1 MSVPERKVILVVERE
16 RAISALVSDA
26 IAGWHDASGPET
38 GTGVHD
44 VRDADPASRG
54 HDVHRSDTAA
64 AGAAA
69 IRTLH
74 PDVVVMDAEFAFGG
88 GAGEG
93 KMSLLDVVH
102 EIALPPK
109 IIVVADKENRE
120 LAAEAIGLG
129 VFDYRVGPMRTDDV
143 SALLRQALHTREL
156 EMGIEDLPDRL
167 SSVERFENLVGSC
180 DAMRAAFS
188 AVARVAATDAGVLL
202 VGESGT
208 GKRLIARAIH
218 HLSPRSDGPFVV
230 VNFTGATPEVMED
243 EIFGRVGPGLQDGS
257 GRGLGRLEQAD
268 GGTLLL
274 DGVCGLP
281 LPIQARLSAFLR
293 ERESH
298 PDVRVVA
305 STDHS
310 PSCGVV
316 SGAGDGSPTLWGD
329 LYYRLGVVTIEL
341 PPLRERGEDIA
352 VMARA
357 FLAKYSREHGRTLSG
372 FGRSAMASLMSHGW
386 PGNVAELEARVRR
399 AVILSRGRL
408 VSAADL
414 GLNGNGGSSDRSL
427 AEARCELERSM
438 VTGALLQA
446 VGNVS
451 RAARAI
457 RVSRPTMYDLIR
469 KYELDLSSFKG
480 IARRPKP
487 LERPPGPGR
496 A

>member
-1 MSVPERKVILVVERE
+1 MSVPERRVILVVERA

-26 IAGWHDASGPET
+26 IASRHDASGPET
-38 GTGVHD
+38 GVG
-44 VRDADPASRG
+44 G
-54 HDVHRSDTAA
+54 HDVHRSDSSVAA
-64 AGAAA
+64 AAV
-69 IRTLH
+69 IRTLY
-74 PDVVVMDAEFAFGG
+74 PDVVVMDAELAFEG

-93 KMSLLDVVH
+93 EMSLLDVIH

-109 IIVVADKENRE
+109 VIVVADREDRE
-120 LAAEAIGLG
+120 LAEEAIGLG
-129 VFDYRVGPMRTDDV
+129 AFDYCVRPMRTDEFSV
-143 SALLRQALHTREL
+143 LLRQALHTREL

-167 SSVERFENLVGSC
+167 SGVERFENLVGSC

-188 AVARVAATDAGVLL
+188 AVVRVAATDAGVLL

-218 HLSPRSDGPFVV
+218 HLSRRSDGPFVV
-230 VNFTGATPEVMED
+230 VNSTGATPEVIEK
-243 EIFGRVGPGLQDGS
+243 EIFGRTGPGPQDGS
-257 GRGLGRLEQAD
+257 GRGSGRLEQAD

-274 DGVCGLP
+274 EGVCGLP

-293 ERESH
+293 EQELR

-305 STDHS
+305 STDRP
-310 PSCGVV
+310 PSCGAA
-316 SGAGDGSPTLWGD
+316 SGAGEGSPTLWGD

-352 VMARA
+352 IMARA

-408 VSAADL
+408 VSSADL
-414 GLNGNGGSSDRSL
+414 GLNGNGRSSDRSL
-427 AEARCELERSM
+427 AEARCELERGM
-438 VTGALLQA
+438 VTDALLQA

-457 RVSRPTMYDLIR
+457 GVSRPTMYDLIR

-480 IARRPKP
+480 LARRPKP
-487 LERPPGPGR
+487 VVRPPGSGR

>member
-26 IAGWHDASGPET
+26 IAGWHDASGRET
-38 GTGVHD
+38 GTGVDD
-44 VRDADPASRG
+44 VR
-54 HDVHRSDTAA
+54 RSDTSAA
-64 AGAAA
+64 AAVA
-69 IRTLH
+69 IRMLR
-74 PDVVVMDAEFAFGG
+74 PDVVVADAELAFEG
-88 GAGEG
+88 GAGDGE
-93 KMSLLDVVH
+93 MSLLDVIH

-109 IIVVADKENRE
+109 IIVVADREDLE
-120 LAAEAIGLG
+120 LAEEAIGLG
-129 VFDYRVGPMRTDDV
+129 AFNYCVRPMGTDEF

-156 EMGIEDLPDRL
+156 EMGMEDLPGRL

-188 AVARVAATDAGVLL
+188 AVVRVAATDAGVLL

-218 HLSPRSDGPFVV
+218 HLSRRSDGPFVV
-230 VNFTGATPEVMED
+230 VSSTGATPEVMEE
-243 EIFGRVGPGLQDGS
+243 EIFGRVGPGPKDAS
-257 GRGLGRLEQAD
+257 GRGSGRLEQAD
-268 GGTLLL
+268 RGTLLL
-274 DGVCGLP
+274 EGVCGLP

-293 ERESH
+293 ERESS

-305 STDHS
+305 STDR
-310 PSCGVV
+310 PPGCGVAP
-316 SGAGDGSPTLWGD
+316 GAGEGEGCPTLWGD

-341 PPLRERGEDIA
+341 PPLRDRGEDIA
-352 VMARA
+352 IMARA

-414 GLNGNGGSSDRSL
+414 GLNGNGRSSDRSL

-457 RVSRPTMYDLIR
+457 GVSRPTMYDLIR

-480 IARRPKP
+480 LARRP
-487 LERPPGPGR
+487 
-496 A
+496 